1 MNIERSR
8 NAYPFCLPASLS
20 LPKKSYNKMF
30 ERQRKEFR
38 TNESL
43 RREKMK
49 EMIKEIEKNDKVL
62 EKGEGGGIG
71 NTMKNLLK
79 TERCSSCNK
88 DNILGTFVYKCECC
102 KAILCGECIKKR
114 KYQKKNQEIVDV
126 VLCKYCDFIYTAVT
140 EDIVFTDNIKQA
152 KEDSVYLLRCQ
163 IINTCISFMEEYS
176 ILNLF
181 MKKLISSPSPR
192 EKDVKACEDSLKIV
206 KVKTQK
212 VLSLQNMVDY
222 FETPPRK
229 SDATIASNII
239 RGMNT
244 FRRGVVFNSINEV
257 KSYENLLQEI
267 DAALDFD
274 PEVIGISNTMLP
286 LTGGTLSI
294 TLSSIRNIKVII
306 NNMSIP
312 FTTQGHTITFKAPPL
327 ITDQMILNIHLL
339 HKDKEVPLPSDI
351 IYFDIPKEILR
362 QNSLADQPKE
372 ELEKKVQQI
381 EAQKEE
387 ELVKIIS
394 TIGSKHKIDI
404 VECDDSLSDDES
416 SFGDLD
422 DTLTDDNEE
431 EETVLFNHL
440 EKKDTEPKEFP
451 NKSEKKEGELT
462 EKCIGDTPITKESNI
477 KEEPKEKSL
486 SPLITLEK
494 KNTGNVLFR
503 KSRVIRCK
511 EIEEENE
518 RIKEEEKQT
527 NKKKRVDSS
536 RDTTI
541 KESKNTIEGLSGL
554 RFATTSNVKISEEFG
569 KALMRTD
576 DVVRIDSVQP
586 TKYNGNEPVLFTITG
601 DNFGNEPIVYIGG
614 KQVDVYE
621 EISNTC
627 IVGYLPYFKQTQVL
641 DIVVEKCFGV
651 KQTKENAILVEN

>member
-8 NAYPFCLPASLS
+8 NAYPFCLPVPLS
-20 LPKKSYNKMF
+20 LPKKNYNKLF
-30 ERQRKEFR
+30 EHQRKEFR

-49 EMIKEIEKNDKVL
+49 EMIKEIEKNNKVL
-62 EKGEGGGIG
+62 EKGEGGIG
-71 NTMKNLLK
+71 STMKNLLK
-79 TERCSSCNK
+79 TERCSNCNK

-102 KAILCGECIKKR
+102 QAILCGDCVKKR
-114 KYQKKNQEIVDV
+114 KYQKKNEEIIDI
-126 VLCKYCDFIYTAVT
+126 VLCKYCDFIYIAVT
-140 EDIVFTDNIKQA
+140 EDIVFSNNIKQA
-152 KEDSVYLLRCQ
+152 NEDSVYLLRCQ

-192 EKDVKACEDSLKIV
+192 EKDVKVCEDSLKIV

-212 VLSLQNMVDY
+212 VVSLQNMIDY
-222 FETPPRK
+222 FDTPPRK
-229 SDATIASNII
+229 SDATIASNVI
-239 RGMNT
+239 RAMNV

-267 DAALDFD
+267 DAALDFE

-294 TLSSIRNIKVII
+294 TLSSIRNIKVMI
-306 NNMSIP
+306 NNMNIP

-351 IYFDIPKEILR
+351 IYFDIPKEILG
-362 QNSLADQPKE
+362 QSSLSDQPKE

-404 VECDDSLSDDES
+404 VECDESISDDDS
-416 SFGDLD
+416 SFD
-422 DTLTDDNEE
+422 DVNDTIADDNE
-431 EETVLFNHL
+431 EETVLFSHL
-440 EKKDTEPKEFP
+440 DKKDTEPKEVP
-451 NKSEKKEGELT
+451 NKSEDSQGELT
-462 EKCIGDTPITKESNI
+462 EKCIGDTTTIKESNTI
-477 KEEPKEKSL
+477 EQPKEKSL

-518 RIKEEEKQT
+518 RVKEEEKQT
-527 NKKKRVDSS
+527 NKKKKADSS
-536 RDTTI
+536 RDTEI
-541 KESKNTIEGLSGL
+541 KESKNMIEGLGDL

-576 DVVRIDSVQP
+576 DIVKIDSVQP
-586 TKYNGNEPVLFTITG
+586 TKYNGSEPVLFTITG
-601 DNFGNEPIVYIGG
+601 DNFGDEPIVYIGG